1 MKIPTDDHMNIQELK
16 EIVRKFSRERDWDK
30 FHNPKDLAIGVVT
43 EGSELLELFRFKSE
57 EEIKQIM
64 NQDEFR
70 KKVGEEISD
79 VLYFILRFADL
90 YGFDISMEFVEKMRK
105 NATKYPIEKSK
116 GNNKKYNEL

>member
-16 EIVRKFSRERDWDK
+16 EIVRKFSQERDWDK